1 MYIKLHTQQN
11 MSNTLFRAQDGGG
24 NEVSFMKKPVYHYSL
39 YGHPPLVYSTYID
52 KKQWIRDN
60 IDNED
65 NYEMVYFMLIDWDL
79 YEGGWVV
86 TSYDNPGL
94 FYYLC
99 QIGDWSARKPK
110 ELEYFIDK

>member
-1 MYIKLHTQQN
+1 MP
-11 MSNTLFRAQDGGG
+11 NTLRPARDGCG
-24 NEVSFMKKPVYHYSL
+24 NKVIFMKKPVYHYSL
-39 YGHPPLVYSTYID
+39 FGKAPLVYSTLLD
-52 KKQWIRDN
+52 KKQWIREN
-60 IDNED
+60 IDKEE

-99 QIGDWSARKPK
+99 QIGEWGICKPK
-110 ELEYFIDK
+110 ELEYFIDR

>member
-1 MYIKLHTQQN
+1 MP
-11 MSNTLFRAQDGGG
+11 NTLRRAQDGGG

-39 YGHPPLVYSTYID
+39 CGDPPLVYSTYLD
-52 KKQWIRDN
+52 KKQWIRNN
-60 IDNED
+60 IKNED
-65 NYEMVYFMLIDWDL
+65 NYNMVYFMMIDWDL

-99 QIGDWSARKPK
+99 QIGDWGVRKPK
-110 ELEYFIDK
+110 ELEYFINQ